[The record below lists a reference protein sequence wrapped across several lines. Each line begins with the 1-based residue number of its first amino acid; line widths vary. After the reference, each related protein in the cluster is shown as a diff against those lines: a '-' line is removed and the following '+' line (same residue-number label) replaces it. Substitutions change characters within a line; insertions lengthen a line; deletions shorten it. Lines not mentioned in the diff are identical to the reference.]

1 MNSLIYRRLVKGL
14 AAIGIFIIIVMPGEV
29 IGLLF
34 ELLHIL
40 WELFVELLDIL
51 FEGTESG
58 LDHIV
63 EHLFETDLHTTQVIV
78 FYIMVS
84 IAILAAYRLYL
95 FLPRLYCRLRENLLA
110 AWIWH
115 KTRTCLYWQ
124 SLTLINKIKFVAMVV
139 GIGYV
144 LTFLSF

>member
-51 FEGTESG
+51 FEGTESA
-58 LDHIV
+58 LDHII
-63 EHLFETDLHTTQVIV
+63 EFLFETDLHDTQIIV
-78 FYIMVS
+78 FYILMS
-84 IAILAAYRLYL
+84 IVLFVFYRLCRL
-95 FLPRLYCRLRENLLA
+95 IPRLYKRMKENLLA
-110 AWIWH
+110 ACLWH
-115 KTRTCLYWQ
+115 KTRTRLYWQ
-124 SLTLINKIKFVAMVV
+124 NLTIINKIKFVAMAI
-139 GIGYV
+139 GIVYALV
-144 LTFLSF
+144 FFSF

>member
-1 MNSLIYRRLVKGL
+1 MNSLVYRRLVKGL

-78 FYIMVS
+78 FYIMMSVAAL
-84 IAILAAYRLYL
+84 IAYRLYL
-95 FLPRLYCRLRENLLA
+95 LLPKLYYRLRENLLA
-110 AWIWH
+110 AWVWH
-115 KTRTCLYWQ
+115 KTRIRLYWQ
-124 SLTLINKIKFVAMVV
+124 SLTLINKIKFVAMAIGMAYAVV
-139 GIGYV
+139 
-144 LTFLSF
+144 FFSF